1 MKVVLLNNIKGIG
14 KLGDIKEV
22 NDGYARNFLIPRGL
36 GKPANAG
43 ILKEV
48 NTLKAQKMEARLLEE
63 RQANIV
69 AHKLK
74 DAVITL
80 SGKASG
86 KGKLFSSISREALA
100 EKISVQAGMR
110 IAADALQTED
120 HLKEVGEHIV
130 HVKLGERMDV
140 PVKILI
146 SALS

>member
-14 KLGDIKEV
+14 KIGDVKEV

-43 ILKEV
+43 VLKEV
-48 NTLKAQKMEARLLEE
+48 STLKAQKIEARLLEE
-63 RQANIV
+63 QQANIV

-80 SGKASG
+80 SGKASD
-86 KGKLFSSISREALA
+86 KGKLFSSISKEVLA
-100 EKISVQAGMR
+100 EKISTLAGMR
-110 IAADALQTED
+110 IDADVLETED
-120 HLKEVGEHIV
+120 HLKEVGEHVV
-130 HVKLGERMDV
+130 HVKLGEHANV
-140 PVKILI
+140 PVKVLI